1 LGGNGKS
8 LEKLIFMKKYFEIF
22 AKIFFAPIF
31 RALTKKVNGT
41 QNLSNLN
48 PPFIVASN
56 HIDSLDHFFIGTLFE
71 KKLSSLSFL
80 AAFERIKNSFFLLPF
95 YFLGEPIIINRQ
107 KMSRKEILQ
116 ILLQNLKEGKIIVI
130 YPEGD
135 TNRKKILL
143 RGKTGIAELAL
154 KSKVKILPL
163 GLVKFF
169 LRREINIG
177 KPMELKEERELFENL
192 KEDTKEYFDFLQKTT
207 DKIMREIGKLCQKEY
222 PY

>member
-1 LGGNGKS
+1 
-8 LEKLIFMKKYFEIF
+8 MKKYFEVF

-31 RALTKKVNGT
+31 EILTKKVNGI
-41 QNLSNLN
+41 QNLENLN

-56 HIDSLDHFFIGTLFE
+56 HIDSLDHFFIGTLF
-71 KKLSSLSFL
+71 KKNLSSLSFL
-80 AAFERIKNSFFLLPF
+80 AAFERIRNSFFLLPF
-95 YFLGEPIIINRQ
+95 YFLGDPIIINRQ

-116 ILLQNLKEGKIIVI
+116 IVLKNLKEGKIVVI

-143 RGKTGIAELAL
+143 KGKTGIAELAL
-154 KSKVKILPL
+154 KSKVKVLPI
-163 GLVKFF
+163 GLIKFF

-177 KPMELKEERELFENL
+177 KPMEFEEERKIFEKF
-192 KEDTKEYFDFLQKTT
+192 KEDTKEYFDFLQKVT

-222 PY
+222 PYQSV